1 MVELSLMERRKKR
14 TGAHPDDVVMQV
26 SQTRLDGALWDHLPV
41 DIYMVLRAT
50 KQLDLTL
57 FFFFFLFLVVVFTC
71 FFFSVIETRVS
82 VNGVQA
88 GRVRRHCLLVYFDL
102 RQSRTSCSCESSSQ

>member
-57 FFFFFLFLVVVFTC
+57 FFFFFYFWLLFL
-71 FFFSVIETRVS
+71 
-82 VNGVQA
+82 
-88 GRVRRHCLLVYFDL
+88 LV
-102 RQSRTSCSCESSSQ
+102 SSSQSLKPGCR